1 MIFAIQIQCG
11 VVVVGLLGLGFMCN
25 GRRVHCVHWHWF
37 YDIDTQTNN
46 WCDRLNEQCDR
57 LNGLMTVWA
66 VCTNTT
72 TVCSFNTTVMSVKFG
87 AITRRSKFCCI
98 HYLRYGSAL
107 VRGVL
112 CLLSPCVPCTG
123 VMWRVGVDRLSG
135 QANCQEHYVG
145 IGGLGCF
152 RGFGYFLDVCGFGF
166 IQWGRGFVQ

>member
-1 MIFAIQIQCG
+1 
-11 VVVVGLLGLGFMCN
+11 
-25 GRRVHCVHWHWF
+25 
-37 YDIDTQTNN
+37 
-46 WCDRLNEQCDR
+46 
-57 LNGLMTVWA
+57 
-66 VCTNTT
+66 
-72 TVCSFNTTVMSVKFG
+72 MSVKFG

-98 HYLRYGSAL
+98 RYLRYGSAL

-152 RGFGYFLDVCGFGF
+152 RGVWLFLGRLWFRVQSVREGVHALGHRF
-166 IQWGRGFVQ
+166 WGRLGFRTIYSSVLELYMLGLLGLLGLYILLYCYAMYLLMI